1 MRDLS
6 SFVETR
12 QQLLSLKPN
21 HRMNWIG
28 FAVAHHLNSDSS
40 KAVEVLEAYEGTLE
54 DDYPPENERY
64 EHNDMLLYKYDRHFA
79 AKYEL
84 GKEMTTTISIEDV
97 RREVKI
103 LKALSGHSNPV
114 KFYDACED
122 ALNVYII
129 MEYVFL
135 PSLCIILIY
144 VKTVNIACAVYLET
158 TCMIVLKSRIVYL
171 RVDVLLQHI
180 NIIYGSR
187 PFWAQTESGIF
198 RLVLRAHP
206 NFDDSPWQSVSPEAK
221 DFVKRLL
228 NKDYRKRMTA
238 AQALLVGR
246 GDLCMSPVEFEPSV
260 SDDLVL
266 EKKSGNGQ
274 HDVRG
279 THHHRTSMKPE
290 KPIDLLRKVD
300 GNNMCAN
307 CGASEPDWASLN
319 PGALLCIECSG
330 VHRNLG
336 VHISKVRSL
345 TLDVRVWEPSVINLF
360 QSLSNMFVNSIW
372 EETLP
377 DDNSSNSMSIALQ

>member
-1 MRDLS
+1 MSSYAALIFYFSSFTQTQMRDLS
-6 SFVETR
+6 GFVETR

-64 EHNDMLLYKYDRHFA
+64 EHNEMLLYK
-79 AKYEL
+79 
-84 GKEMTTTISIEDV
+84 MTTAISIEDV

-103 LKALSGHSNPV
+103 LKALSGHSNLV
-114 KFYDACED
+114 KFYDA
-122 ALNVYII
+122 L
-129 MEYVFL
+129 
-135 PSLCIILIY
+135 
-144 VKTVNIACAVYLET
+144 
-158 TCMIVLKSRIVYL
+158 
-171 RVDVLLQHI
+171 
-180 NIIYGSR
+180 
-187 PFWAQTESGIF
+187 
-198 RLVLRAHP
+198 
-206 NFDDSPWQSVSPEAK
+206 SPEAK

-290 KPIDLLRKVD
+290 KPIDLLRKLMAIICV
-300 GNNMCAN
+300 
-307 CGASEPDWASLN
+307 
-319 PGALLCIECSG
+319 
-330 VHRNLG
+330 
-336 VHISKVRSL
+336 L
-345 TLDVRVWEPSVINLF
+345 TVVL
-360 QSLSNMFVNSIW
+360 
-372 EETLP
+372 
-377 DDNSSNSMSIALQ
+377 

>member
-129 MEYVFL
+129 ME
-135 PSLCIILIY
+135 
-144 VKTVNIACAVYLET
+144 
-158 TCMIVLKSRIVYL
+158 
-171 RVDVLLQHI
+171 VDVLLQHI

-377 DDNSSNSMSIALQ
+377 DDNSSADGSDTSQYLSVSKPNLFMRILVYFV

>member
-1 MRDLS
+1 
-6 SFVETR
+6 
-12 QQLLSLKPN
+12 
-21 HRMNWIG
+21 
-28 FAVAHHLNSDSS
+28 SS

-64 EHNDMLLYKYDRHFA
+64 EHNEMLLYKYDRHFA
-79 AKYEL
+79 TKYEL
-84 GKEMTTTISIEDV
+84 GKEMTTAISIEDV

-103 LKALSGHSNPV
+103 LKALSGHSNLV
-114 KFYDACED
+114 KFYDASED

-129 MEYVFL
+129 ME
-135 PSLCIILIY
+135 
-144 VKTVNIACAVYLET
+144 
-158 TCMIVLKSRIVYL
+158 
-171 RVDVLLQHI
+171 VDVLLQHI
-180 NIIYGSR
+180 NIIYG
-187 PFWAQTESGIF
+187 IF
-198 RLVLRAHP
+198 RLVLRADP

-246 GDLCMSPVEFEPSV
+246 GDLCMCPVEFEPSV

-279 THHHRTSMKPE
+279 THHHITSMKPE
-290 KPIDLLRKVD
+290 KPINLLRKVD
-300 GNNMCAN
+300 GNNMCVD
-307 CGASEPDWASLN
+307 CGASEPDWVSLN
-319 PGALLCIECSG
+319 LGALLCIECSG

-360 QSLSNMFVNSIW
+360 QSLGNMFVNSIW

-377 DDNSSNSMSIALQ
+377 DDNS

>member
-1 MRDLS
+1 
-6 SFVETR
+6 
-12 QQLLSLKPN
+12 
-21 HRMNWIG
+21 
-28 FAVAHHLNSDSS
+28 SS

-64 EHNDMLLYKYDRHFA
+64 EHNEMLLYKYDRHFA

-84 GKEMTTTISIEDV
+84 GKEMTTAISIEDV

-103 LKALSGHSNPV
+103 LKALSGHSNLV

-129 MEYVFL
+129 ME
-135 PSLCIILIY
+135 
-144 VKTVNIACAVYLET
+144 
-158 TCMIVLKSRIVYL
+158 
-171 RVDVLLQHI
+171 VDVLLQHI
-180 NIIYGSR
+180 NIIYG
-187 PFWAQTESGIF
+187 IF
-198 RLVLRAHP
+198 RLVLRADP

-279 THHHRTSMKPE
+279 THHHRT
-290 KPIDLLRKVD
+290 ID
-300 GNNMCAN
+300 GNNMCAD
-307 CGASEPDWASLN
+307 CGALEPDWASLN
-319 PGALLCIECSG
+319 LGALLCIECSG

-360 QSLSNMFVNSIW
+360 QSLGNMFVNSIW
-372 EETLP
+372 EEMLS
-377 DDNSSNSMSIALQ
+377 DDNS